1 METGSART
9 FYYEVKYEPKDEIY
23 YVTKDD
29 IICPPPVQYV
39 KYKYTVYFKVES
51 CWNAD
56 DGSEAVKKWCI
67 KNIKNYNKF
76 ENGHVVNSIIYEI
89 NKSFYEKSI
98 DTTNKNIKLVDLKG
112 TYVKPK
118 EIDYK
123 YNPTEDQMQ
132 NTYTFFKTVDE
143 KDNAINMWNTWNT
156 TGVNETKNIASV
168 VGCATNAETS
178 GCITKL
184 NEYTTVVNATEWAKI
199 VKNNNESDIKIYDNC
214 AGTTQCDNLNSV
226 KICNNYIGTTPCD
239 NEITSLPHT
248 FVSNDNPP
256 KCSKDNKE
264 YEDLM
269 LM

>member
-9 FYYEVKYEPKDEIY
+9 FYYEVKYGPKDEFYCI
-23 YVTKDD
+23 TKDD
-29 IICPPPVQYV
+29 ICPSPPPYTT
-39 KYKYTVYFKVES
+39 YKYTVYFKVES
-51 CWNAD
+51 CWNVE
-56 DGSEAVKKWCI
+56 DGREAVKKWCI

-76 ENGHVVNSIIYEI
+76 ENGHVANSIIYEI
-89 NKSFYEKSI
+89 HESYYKKSI

-132 NTYTFFKTVDE
+132 YTNKFFKTVDE

-156 TGVNETKNIASV
+156 TGVNEMKHIVNDVRPT
-168 VGCATNAETS
+168 TNAETT
-178 GCITKL
+178 GCITKI
-184 NEYTTVVNATEWAKI
+184 NEYTTVVNATEWAKL
-199 VKNNNESDIKIYDNC
+199 VKNNESDIKIYDNC
-214 AGTTQCDNLNSV
+214 AGTTQCDNVNSI
-226 KICNNYIGTTPCD
+226 KICNNYIGTTPCE
-239 NEITSLPHT
+239 NEITSLSHILL
-248 FVSNDNPP
+248 SNDNPP

>member
-1 METGSART
+1 METGSAQIY
-9 FYYEVKYEPKDEIY
+9 YYEVKYGLKDEIY
-23 YVTKDD
+23 YVTKDG
-29 IICPPPVQYV
+29 ICPPPP
-39 KYKYTVYFKVES
+39 KYKYSVYFKVES
-51 CWNAD
+51 CWNVE
-56 DGSEAVKKWCI
+56 DGREAVKKWCI

-76 ENGHVVNSIIYEI
+76 ENGHVANSIIYQMHDSYY
-89 NKSFYEKSI
+89 KKSI

-118 EIDYK
+118 EIDYN

-132 NTYTFFKTVDE
+132 YTNKFFKIADE
-143 KDNAINMWNTWNT
+143 KDNAITMWNT
-156 TGVNETKNIASV
+156 TGVNEMKHIVNDARYT
-168 VGCATNAETS
+168 TNAETT
-178 GCITKL
+178 GCITKI
-184 NEYTTVVNATEWAKI
+184 NEYSTVVNSTEWAKI

-214 AGTTQCDNLNSV
+214 AGTTPCDNLNAT
-226 KICNNYIGTTPCD
+226 KIYNNYIGTTPCD
-239 NEITSLPHT
+239 NEITSLSHT

>member
-1 METGSART
+1 METGSAQIY
-9 FYYEVKYEPKDEIY
+9 YYEVKYGLKDEIY
-23 YVTKDD
+23 YVTKDG
-29 IICPPPVQYV
+29 ICPPPP
-39 KYKYTVYFKVES
+39 KYKYSVYFKVES
-51 CWNAD
+51 CWNVE
-56 DGSEAVKKWCI
+56 DGREAVKKWCI

-76 ENGHVVNSIIYEI
+76 ENGHVANSIIYQI
-89 NKSFYEKSI
+89 HDSYYKKSI

-118 EIDYK
+118 EIDYN

-132 NTYTFFKTVDE
+132 YTNKFFKIADE
-143 KDNAINMWNTWNT
+143 KDNAITMWNT
-156 TGVNETKNIASV
+156 TGVNS
-168 VGCATNAETS
+168 
-178 GCITKL
+178 
-184 NEYTTVVNATEWAKI
+184 TEWAKI

-214 AGTTQCDNLNSV
+214 AGTTQ
-226 KICNNYIGTTPCD
+226 CD

>member
-1 METGSART
+1 METGSAQIY
-9 FYYEVKYEPKDEIY
+9 YYEVKYGLKDEIY
-23 YVTKDD
+23 YVTKDS
-29 IICPPPVQYV
+29 ICPPPP
-39 KYKYTVYFKVES
+39 KYKYSVYFKVES
-51 CWNAD
+51 CWNVE
-56 DGSEAVKKWCI
+56 DGREAVKKWCI

-76 ENGHVVNSIIYEI
+76 ENGHVANSIIYQI
-89 NKSFYEKSI
+89 HDSYYKKSI

-132 NTYTFFKTVDE
+132 YTNKFFKIADE
-143 KDNAINMWNTWNT
+143 KDNAITMWNT
-156 TGVNETKNIASV
+156 TGVNEMKHIVNDARYT
-168 VGCATNAETS
+168 TNAETT
-178 GCITKL
+178 GCITKI
-184 NEYTTVVNATEWAKI
+184 NEYSTVVNSTEWAKI

-214 AGTTQCDNLNSV
+214 AGTT
-226 KICNNYIGTTPCD
+226 PCD
-239 NEITSLPHT
+239 NEITSLSHT

>member
-1 METGSART
+1 METGSAQIY
-9 FYYEVKYEPKDEIY
+9 YYEVKYGLKDEIY
-23 YVTKDD
+23 YVTKDG
-29 IICPPPVQYV
+29 ICPPPP
-39 KYKYTVYFKVES
+39 KYKYSVYFKVES
-51 CWNAD
+51 CWNVE
-56 DGSEAVKKWCI
+56 DGREAVKKWCI

-132 NTYTFFKTVDE
+132 YTNKFFKIADE
-143 KDNAINMWNTWNT
+143 KDNAITMWNT
-156 TGVNETKNIASV
+156 TGVNS
-168 VGCATNAETS
+168 
-178 GCITKL
+178 
-184 NEYTTVVNATEWAKI
+184 TEWAKI

-214 AGTTQCDNLNSV
+214 AGTTPCDNLNAT
-226 KICNNYIGTTPCD
+226 KIYNNYIGTTPCD
-239 NEITSLPHT
+239 NEITSLSHT

>member
-1 METGSART
+1 METGSAQIY
-9 FYYEVKYEPKDEIY
+9 YYEVKYGLKDEIY
-23 YVTKDD
+23 YVTKDG
-29 IICPPPVQYV
+29 ICPPPP
-39 KYKYTVYFKVES
+39 KYKYSVYFKVES
-51 CWNAD
+51 CWNVE
-56 DGSEAVKKWCI
+56 DGREAVKKWCI

-76 ENGHVVNSIIYEI
+76 ENGHVANSIIYQI
-89 NKSFYEKSI
+89 HDSYYKKSI

-132 NTYTFFKTVDE
+132 YTNKFFKIADE
-143 KDNAINMWNTWNT
+143 KDNAITMWNT
-156 TGVNETKNIASV
+156 TGVNEMKHIVNDARYT
-168 VGCATNAETS
+168 TNAETT
-178 GCITKL
+178 GCITKI
-184 NEYTTVVNATEWAKI
+184 NEYSTVVNSTEWVKI

-214 AGTTQCDNLNSV
+214 ACTTPCDNLNAT
-226 KICNNYIGTTPCD
+226 KIYNNYIGTTPCD

-248 FVSNDNPP
+248 FVSNDNPS

>member
-29 IICPPPVQYV
+29 ICPSPPPYTT
-39 KYKYTVYFKVES
+39 YKYTVYFKVES
-51 CWNAD
+51 CWNAA

-76 ENGHVVNSIIYEI
+76 ENGHVANSIIYEI
-89 NKSFYEKSI
+89 HESYYKKSI

-132 NTYTFFKTVDE
+132 YTNRFFKTVDE
-143 KDNAINMWNTWNT
+143 KDNAITMWNTWNT

-226 KICNNYIGTTPCD
+226 KICNNYIGTTPCE

>member
-1 METGSART
+1 METGSAQIY
-9 FYYEVKYEPKDEIY
+9 YYEVKYGLKDEIY
-23 YVTKDD
+23 YVTKDG
-29 IICPPPVQYV
+29 ICPPPP
-39 KYKYTVYFKVES
+39 KYKYSVYFKVES
-51 CWNAD
+51 CWNVE
-56 DGSEAVKKWCI
+56 DGREAVKKWCI

-76 ENGHVVNSIIYEI
+76 ENGHVANSIIYQI
-89 NKSFYEKSI
+89 HDSYYKKSI

-132 NTYTFFKTVDE
+132 YTNRFFKTVDE
-143 KDNAINMWNTWNT
+143 KDNAITMWNT
-156 TGVNETKNIASV
+156 TGVNEMKHIVNDARYT
-168 VGCATNAETS
+168 TNAETT
-178 GCITKL
+178 GCITKI
-184 NEYTTVVNATEWAKI
+184 NEYSTVVNSTEWAKI

-214 AGTTQCDNLNSV
+214 AGTTPCDNLNAT
-226 KICNNYIGTTPCD
+226 KIYNNYIGTTPCD
-239 NEITSLPHT
+239 NEITSLSHT

>member
-1 METGSART
+1 METGSARIY
-9 FYYEVKYEPKDEIY
+9 YYEVKYGLKDEIY
-23 YVTKDD
+23 YVTKDG
-29 IICPPPVQYV
+29 ICPPPP
-39 KYKYTVYFKVES
+39 KYKYSVYFKVES
-51 CWNAD
+51 CWNVE
-56 DGSEAVKKWCI
+56 DGREAVKKWCI

-76 ENGHVVNSIIYEI
+76 ENGHVANSIIYEI
-89 NKSFYEKSI
+89 HESFYKKSI

-132 NTYTFFKTVDE
+132 YTNKFFKIADE
-143 KDNAINMWNTWNT
+143 KDNAITMWNT
-156 TGVNETKNIASV
+156 TGVNS
-168 VGCATNAETS
+168 
-178 GCITKL
+178 
-184 NEYTTVVNATEWAKI
+184 TEWAKI

-214 AGTTQCDNLNSV
+214 AGTTQCDNLNGV
-226 KICNNYIGTTPCD
+226 KIYNNYIGTTPCD
-239 NEITSLPHT
+239 NEITSLSHT

>member
-1 METGSART
+1 METGSAQIY
-9 FYYEVKYEPKDEIY
+9 YYEVKYGLKDEIY

-29 IICPPPVQYV
+29 ICPPPVQYV
-39 KYKYTVYFKVES
+39 TYKYTVYFKVES

-76 ENGHVVNSIIYEI
+76 ENGHVANSIIYQI
-89 NKSFYEKSI
+89 HDSYYKKSI

-112 TYVKPK
+112 TYIKPK

-132 NTYTFFKTVDE
+132 YTNKFFKIADE
-143 KDNAINMWNTWNT
+143 KDNAITMWNT
-156 TGVNETKNIASV
+156 TGVNS
-168 VGCATNAETS
+168 
-178 GCITKL
+178 
-184 NEYTTVVNATEWAKI
+184 TEWAKI

-214 AGTTQCDNLNSV
+214 AGTTQCDNLNSI

-239 NEITSLPHT
+239 NEITSLSHT

>member
-9 FYYEVKYEPKDEIY
+9 FYYKVKYGPKDEIY
-23 YVTKDD
+23 YVTTDD
-29 IICPPPVQYV
+29 ICPPPVQYV
-39 KYKYTVYFKVES
+39 TYKYTVYFKVES

-132 NTYTFFKTVDE
+132 NTNKFFFFFYE
-143 KDNAINMWNTWNT
+143 KDNAITMWNTWNT
-156 TGVNETKNIASV
+156 TGVNEMKHIANEARP
-168 VGCATNAETS
+168 ATNAETS
-178 GCITKL
+178 GCITKI
-184 NEYTTVVNATEWAKI
+184 NEYSTVVNATEWAKI
-199 VKNNNESDIKIYDNC
+199 IKNKNESDIKIYDNC
-214 AGTTQCDNLNSV
+214 A
-226 KICNNYIGTTPCD
+226 GTTPCD

-256 KCSKDNKE
+256 KFSKDNKE

>member
-1 METGSART
+1 METGSAQIY
-9 FYYEVKYEPKDEIY
+9 YYEVKYGLKDEIY
-23 YVTKDD
+23 YVTKDG
-29 IICPPPVQYV
+29 ICPPPP
-39 KYKYTVYFKVES
+39 KYKYSVYFKVES
-51 CWNAD
+51 CWNVE
-56 DGSEAVKKWCI
+56 DGREAVKKWCI

-76 ENGHVVNSIIYEI
+76 ENGYVANSIIYQI
-89 NKSFYEKSI
+89 HDSYYKKSI

-132 NTYTFFKTVDE
+132 YTNKFFKIADE
-143 KDNAINMWNTWNT
+143 KDNAITMWNT
-156 TGVNETKNIASV
+156 TGVNKMKHIVNDARYT
-168 VGCATNAETS
+168 TNAETT
-178 GCITKL
+178 GCITKI
-184 NEYTTVVNATEWAKI
+184 NEYSTVVNATEWAKI
-199 VKNNNESDIKIYDNC
+199 IKNKNESDIKIYDNC
-214 AGTTQCDNLNSV
+214 AGTTQCDNLNAT
-226 KICNNYIGTTPCD
+226 KIYNNYIGTTPCD

>member
-1 METGSART
+1 METGSAQIY
-9 FYYEVKYEPKDEIY
+9 YYEVKYGLKDEIY
-23 YVTKDD
+23 YVTKDG
-29 IICPPPVQYV
+29 ICPPPP
-39 KYKYTVYFKVES
+39 KYKYSVYFKVES
-51 CWNAD
+51 CWNVE
-56 DGSEAVKKWCI
+56 DGREAVKKWCI

-76 ENGHVVNSIIYEI
+76 ENGHVANSIIYQI
-89 NKSFYEKSI
+89 HDSYYKKSI

-132 NTYTFFKTVDE
+132 YTNKFFKIADE
-143 KDNAINMWNTWNT
+143 KDNAITMWNT
-156 TGVNETKNIASV
+156 TGVNEMKHIVNDARYT
-168 VGCATNAETS
+168 TNAETT
-178 GCITKL
+178 GCITKI
-184 NEYTTVVNATEWAKI
+184 NEYSTVVNSTEWAKI

-214 AGTTQCDNLNSV
+214 AGTTPCDNLNAT
-226 KICNNYIGTTPCD
+226 KIYNNYIGTTPCD
-239 NEITSLPHT
+239 NEITSLSHT
-248 FVSNDNPP
+248 FVSNDNPS

>member
-1 METGSART
+1 METGSAQIY
-9 FYYEVKYEPKDEIY
+9 YYEVKYGLKDEIY
-23 YVTKDD
+23 YVTKDG
-29 IICPPPVQYV
+29 ICPPPP
-39 KYKYTVYFKVES
+39 KYKYSVYFKVES

-76 ENGHVVNSIIYEI
+76 ENGHVANSIIYQI
-89 NKSFYEKSI
+89 HDSYYKKSI

-132 NTYTFFKTVDE
+132 YTNKFFKIADE
-143 KDNAINMWNTWNT
+143 KDNAITMWNT
-156 TGVNETKNIASV
+156 TGVNEMKHIVNDARYT
-168 VGCATNAETS
+168 TNAETT
-178 GCITKL
+178 GCITKI
-184 NEYTTVVNATEWAKI
+184 NEYSTVVNSTEWAKI

-214 AGTTQCDNLNSV
+214 AGTTPCDNLNAT
-226 KICNNYIGTTPCD
+226 KIYNNYIGTTPCD
-239 NEITSLPHT
+239 NEITSLSHT

>member
-1 METGSART
+1 METGSAQT
-9 FYYEVKYEPKDEIY
+9 FYYEVKYGLKDEIY
-23 YVTKDD
+23 YVTKDG
-29 IICPPPVQYV
+29 ICPPPP
-39 KYKYTVYFKVES
+39 KYKYSVYFKVES
-51 CWNAD
+51 CWNVE
-56 DGSEAVKKWCI
+56 DGREAVKKWCI

-76 ENGHVVNSIIYEI
+76 ENGRVVNSIIYEI
-89 NKSFYEKSI
+89 HESFYKKSI

-118 EIDYK
+118 EIDYT

-132 NTYTFFKTVDE
+132 YTNKFFKIADE
-143 KDNAINMWNTWNT
+143 RDNAITMWNT
-156 TGVNETKNIASV
+156 TGVNEMKHIVNDVRST
-168 VGCATNAETS
+168 TNAETT
-178 GCITKL
+178 GCITKI
-184 NEYTTVVNATEWAKI
+184 NEYSTVVNATEWAKI
-199 VKNNNESDIKIYDNC
+199 VKNNNESDIKIYDNY
-214 AGTTQCDNLNSV
+214 A
-226 KICNNYIGTTPCD
+226 GTTPCD

>member
-1 METGSART
+1 METGSAQIY
-9 FYYEVKYEPKDEIY
+9 YYEVKYGLKDEIY
-23 YVTKDD
+23 YVTKDG
-29 IICPPPVQYV
+29 ICPPPP
-39 KYKYTVYFKVES
+39 KYKYSVYFKVES
-51 CWNAD
+51 CWNVE
-56 DGSEAVKKWCI
+56 DGREAVKKWCI

-76 ENGHVVNSIIYEI
+76 ENGHVANSIIYQI
-89 NKSFYEKSI
+89 HDSYYKKSI

-132 NTYTFFKTVDE
+132 YTNKFFKIADE
-143 KDNAINMWNTWNT
+143 KDNAITMWNT
-156 TGVNETKNIASV
+156 TGVNEMKHIVNDARYT
-168 VGCATNAETS
+168 TNAETT
-178 GCITKL
+178 GCITKI
-184 NEYTTVVNATEWAKI
+184 NEYSTVVNSTEWAKI

-214 AGTTQCDNLNSV
+214 AGTTPCDNLNAT
-226 KICNNYIGTTPCD
+226 KIYNNYIGTTPCD
-239 NEITSLPHT
+239 NEITSLSHT
-248 FVSNDNPP
+248 FLSNDNPP

>member
-1 METGSART
+1 METGSAQIY
-9 FYYEVKYEPKDEIY
+9 YYEVKYGLKDEIY
-23 YVTKDD
+23 YVTKDG
-29 IICPPPVQYV
+29 ICPPPP
-39 KYKYTVYFKVES
+39 KYKYSVYFKVES
-51 CWNAD
+51 CWNVE
-56 DGSEAVKKWCI
+56 DGREAVKKWCI

-76 ENGHVVNSIIYEI
+76 ENGHVANSIIYQI
-89 NKSFYEKSI
+89 HDSYYKKSI

-118 EIDYK
+118 EINYN

-132 NTYTFFKTVDE
+132 YTNKFFKIADE
-143 KDNAINMWNTWNT
+143 KDNAITMWNT
-156 TGVNETKNIASV
+156 TGINEMKHIVNDARYT
-168 VGCATNAETS
+168 TNAETT
-178 GCITKL
+178 GCITKI
-184 NEYTTVVNATEWAKI
+184 NEYSTVVNSTEWAKI

-214 AGTTQCDNLNSV
+214 A
-226 KICNNYIGTTPCD
+226 GTTPCD

>member
-9 FYYEVKYEPKDEIY
+9 FYYKVKYGPKDEIY

-29 IICPPPVQYV
+29 ICPPPVQYV
-39 KYKYTVYFKVES
+39 TYKYTVYFKVES

-98 DTTNKNIKLVDLKG
+98 DTTNKNIKLIDLKG

-132 NTYTFFKTVDE
+132 YTNKFFKTVDE
-143 KDNAINMWNTWNT
+143 KDNAITMWNTWNT
-156 TGVNETKNIASV
+156 TGVNEMKHIANEARP
-168 VGCATNAETS
+168 ATNAETS
-178 GCITKL
+178 GCITKI
-184 NEYTTVVNATEWAKI
+184 NEYSTVVNATEWAKI
-199 VKNNNESDIKIYDNC
+199 IKNKNESDIKIYDNY
-214 AGTTQCDNLNSV
+214 AGTTQCDNLNSI
-226 KICNNYIGTTPCD
+226 KICNNYIGTTPYE

-248 FVSNDNPP
+248 FISNDNPS

>member
-1 METGSART
+1 METGSAQIY
-9 FYYEVKYEPKDEIY
+9 YYEVKYGLKDEIY
-23 YVTKDD
+23 YVTKDG
-29 IICPPPVQYV
+29 ICPPPP
-39 KYKYTVYFKVES
+39 KYKYSVYFKVES
-51 CWNAD
+51 CWNVE
-56 DGSEAVKKWCI
+56 DGREAVKKWCI

-76 ENGHVVNSIIYEI
+76 ENGHVANSIIYQI
-89 NKSFYEKSI
+89 HDSYYKKSI

-132 NTYTFFKTVDE
+132 YTNKFFKIADE
-143 KDNAINMWNTWNT
+143 KDNAITMWNT
-156 TGVNETKNIASV
+156 TGINS
-168 VGCATNAETS
+168 
-178 GCITKL
+178 
-184 NEYTTVVNATEWAKI
+184 TEWAKI

-214 AGTTQCDNLNSV
+214 AGTTPCDNLNAT
-226 KICNNYIGTTPCD
+226 KIYNNYIGTTPCD

>member
-1 METGSART
+1 METGSAQIY
-9 FYYEVKYEPKDEIY
+9 YYEVKYGLKDEIY
-23 YVTKDD
+23 YVTKDG
-29 IICPPPVQYV
+29 ICPPPP
-39 KYKYTVYFKVES
+39 KYKYSVYFKVES
-51 CWNAD
+51 CWNVE
-56 DGSEAVKKWCI
+56 DGREAVKKWCI
-67 KNIKNYNKF
+67 KNLKNYNKF
-76 ENGHVVNSIIYEI
+76 ENGHVANSIIYQI
-89 NKSFYEKSI
+89 HDSYYKKSI

-132 NTYTFFKTVDE
+132 YTNKFFKIADE
-143 KDNAINMWNTWNT
+143 KDNAITMWNT
-156 TGVNETKNIASV
+156 TGVNEMKHIVNDARYT
-168 VGCATNAETS
+168 TNAETT
-178 GCITKL
+178 GCITKI
-184 NEYTTVVNATEWAKI
+184 NEYSTVVNSTEWAKI

-214 AGTTQCDNLNSV
+214 AGTT
-226 KICNNYIGTTPCD
+226 PCD
-239 NEITSLPHT
+239 NEITSLSHT

>member
-1 METGSART
+1 METGSAQIH
-9 FYYEVKYEPKDEIY
+9 YYEVKYGPKDEFYCI
-23 YVTKDD
+23 TKDGV
-29 IICPPPVQYV
+29 CPSPPPYTT
-39 KYKYTVYFKVES
+39 YKYTVYFKVES
-51 CWNAD
+51 CWNVE
-56 DGSEAVKKWCI
+56 DGREAVKKWCI

-76 ENGHVVNSIIYEI
+76 ENGHVANSIIYEI
-89 NKSFYEKSI
+89 HESFYKKSI

-132 NTYTFFKTVDE
+132 YTNKFFKIADE
-143 KDNAINMWNTWNT
+143 KDNAITMWNT
-156 TGVNETKNIASV
+156 TGVNS
-168 VGCATNAETS
+168 
-178 GCITKL
+178 
-184 NEYTTVVNATEWAKI
+184 TEWAKI

-214 AGTTQCDNLNSV
+214 AGTTPCDNLNAT
-226 KICNNYIGTTPCD
+226 KIYNNYIGTTPCD

>member
-1 METGSART
+1 METGSAQIY
-9 FYYEVKYEPKDEIY
+9 YYEVKYGLKDEIY
-23 YVTKDD
+23 YVTKDG
-29 IICPPPVQYV
+29 ICPPPP
-39 KYKYTVYFKVES
+39 KYKYSVYFKVES
-51 CWNAD
+51 CWNVE
-56 DGSEAVKKWCI
+56 DGREAVKKWCI

-76 ENGHVVNSIIYEI
+76 ENGHVANSIIYQI
-89 NKSFYEKSI
+89 HDSYYKKSI

-132 NTYTFFKTVDE
+132 YTNKFFKIADE
-143 KDNAINMWNTWNT
+143 KDNAITMWNT
-156 TGVNETKNIASV
+156 TGINS
-168 VGCATNAETS
+168 
-178 GCITKL
+178 
-184 NEYTTVVNATEWAKI
+184 TEWAKI

-214 AGTTQCDNLNSV
+214 AGTTPCDNLNAT
-226 KICNNYIGTTPCD
+226 KIYNNYIGTTPCD
-239 NEITSLPHT
+239 NEITSLSHT

>member
-1 METGSART
+1 METGSAQIY
-9 FYYEVKYEPKDEIY
+9 YYEVKYGLKDEIY
-23 YVTKDD
+23 YVTKDG
-29 IICPPPVQYV
+29 ICPPPP
-39 KYKYTVYFKVES
+39 KYKYSVYFKVES
-51 CWNAD
+51 CWNVE
-56 DGSEAVKKWCI
+56 DGREAVKKWCI

-76 ENGHVVNSIIYEI
+76 ENGRVANSIIYQI
-89 NKSFYEKSI
+89 HDSYYKKSI

-118 EIDYK
+118 EIDYN

-132 NTYTFFKTVDE
+132 YTNKFFKIADE
-143 KDNAINMWNTWNT
+143 RDNAITMWNT
-156 TGVNETKNIASV
+156 TGVNEMKHIVNDARYT
-168 VGCATNAETS
+168 TNAETT
-178 GCITKL
+178 GCITKI
-184 NEYTTVVNATEWAKI
+184 NEYSTVVNSTEWAKI

-214 AGTTQCDNLNSV
+214 AGTTQCDNLNAV
-226 KICNNYIGTTPCD
+226 KIHNNYIGTTPCD

>member
-1 METGSART
+1 METGSAQIY
-9 FYYEVKYEPKDEIY
+9 YYEVKYGLKDEIY
-23 YVTKDD
+23 YVTKDG
-29 IICPPPVQYV
+29 ICPPPP
-39 KYKYTVYFKVES
+39 KYKYSVYFKVES
-51 CWNAD
+51 CWNVE
-56 DGSEAVKKWCI
+56 DGREAVKKWCI

-76 ENGHVVNSIIYEI
+76 ENGHVANSIIYQI
-89 NKSFYEKSI
+89 HDSYYKKSI

-132 NTYTFFKTVDE
+132 YTNKFFKIVDE
-143 KDNAINMWNTWNT
+143 KDNAITMWNT
-156 TGVNETKNIASV
+156 TGVNEMKHIVNDARYT
-168 VGCATNAETS
+168 TNAETT
-178 GCITKL
+178 GCITKI
-184 NEYTTVVNATEWAKI
+184 NEYSTVVNSTEWAKI

-214 AGTTQCDNLNSV
+214 AGTTPCDNLNAT
-226 KICNNYIGTTPCD
+226 KIYNNYIGTTPCD
-239 NEITSLPHT
+239 NEITSLSHT

>member
-1 METGSART
+1 METGSAQIY
-9 FYYEVKYEPKDEIY
+9 YYEVKYGLKDEIY
-23 YVTKDD
+23 YVTKDG
-29 IICPPPVQYV
+29 ICPPPP
-39 KYKYTVYFKVES
+39 KYKYSVYFKVES
-51 CWNAD
+51 CWNVE
-56 DGSEAVKKWCI
+56 DGREAVKKWCI

-76 ENGHVVNSIIYEI
+76 ENGHVANSIIYQI
-89 NKSFYEKSI
+89 HDSYYKKSI

-118 EIDYK
+118 EIDYN

-132 NTYTFFKTVDE
+132 YTNKFFKIADE
-143 KDNAINMWNTWNT
+143 KDNAITMWNT
-156 TGVNETKNIASV
+156 TGVNEMKHIVNDARYT
-168 VGCATNAETS
+168 TNAETT
-178 GCITKL
+178 GCITKI
-184 NEYTTVVNATEWAKI
+184 NEYSTVVNSTEWAKI

-214 AGTTQCDNLNSV
+214 AGTT
-226 KICNNYIGTTPCD
+226 PCD
-239 NEITSLPHT
+239 NEITSLSHT

>member
-1 METGSART
+1 METGSAQIY
-9 FYYEVKYEPKDEIY
+9 YYEVKYGLKDEIY
-23 YVTKDD
+23 YVTKDG
-29 IICPPPVQYV
+29 ICPPPP
-39 KYKYTVYFKVES
+39 KYKYSVYFKVES
-51 CWNAD
+51 CWNVE
-56 DGSEAVKKWCI
+56 DGREAVKKWCI

-76 ENGHVVNSIIYEI
+76 ENGHVVNSIIYQIHE
-89 NKSFYEKSI
+89 SFYKKSI

-118 EIDYK
+118 EIDYT

-132 NTYTFFKTVDE
+132 YTNKFFKIADE
-143 KDNAINMWNTWNT
+143 RDNAITMWNT
-156 TGVNETKNIASV
+156 TGVNEMKHIVNDVRPT
-168 VGCATNAETS
+168 TNAETT
-178 GCITKL
+178 GCITKI
-184 NEYTTVVNATEWAKI
+184 NEYSTVVNATEWAKI
-199 VKNNNESDIKIYDNC
+199 VKNNNESDIKIYDNYV
-214 AGTTQCDNLNSV
+214 GTTPCDNLNAA

>member
-1 METGSART
+1 METGSAQIY
-9 FYYEVKYEPKDEIY
+9 YYEVKYGLKDEIY
-23 YVTKDD
+23 YITKDG
-29 IICPPPVQYV
+29 ICPPPP
-39 KYKYTVYFKVES
+39 KYKYSVYFKVES
-51 CWNAD
+51 CWNVE
-56 DGSEAVKKWCI
+56 DGREAVKKWCI

-76 ENGHVVNSIIYEI
+76 ENGHVANSIIYQI
-89 NKSFYEKSI
+89 HDSYYKKSI

-132 NTYTFFKTVDE
+132 YTNKFFKIADE
-143 KDNAINMWNTWNT
+143 RDNAITMWNT
-156 TGVNETKNIASV
+156 TGVNEMKHIVNDARYT
-168 VGCATNAETS
+168 TNAETT
-178 GCITKL
+178 GCITKI
-184 NEYTTVVNATEWAKI
+184 NEYSTVVNTTEWAKI
-199 VKNNNESDIKIYDNC
+199 IKNKNESDIKIYDNC
-214 AGTTQCDNLNSV
+214 AGTTPCDNLNAT
-226 KICNNYIGTTPCD
+226 KIYNNYIGTTPCD
-239 NEITSLPHT
+239 NEITSLSHT

>member
-1 METGSART
+1 METGSARIY
-9 FYYEVKYEPKDEIY
+9 YYEVKYGLKDEIY
-23 YVTKDD
+23 YVTKDG
-29 IICPPPVQYV
+29 ICPPPP
-39 KYKYTVYFKVES
+39 KYKYSVYFKVES
-51 CWNAD
+51 CWNVE
-56 DGSEAVKKWCI
+56 DGREAVKKWCI

-76 ENGHVVNSIIYEI
+76 ENGHVANSIIYEI
-89 NKSFYEKSI
+89 HESFYKKSI

-123 YNPTEDQMQ
+123 YNPTEDRMQ
-132 NTYTFFKTVDE
+132 YTNKFFKIADE
-143 KDNAINMWNTWNT
+143 KDNAITMWNT
-156 TGVNETKNIASV
+156 TGVNS
-168 VGCATNAETS
+168 
-178 GCITKL
+178 
-184 NEYTTVVNATEWAKI
+184 TEWAKI

-214 AGTTQCDNLNSV
+214 AGTTPCDNLNAT
-226 KICNNYIGTTPCD
+226 KIYNNYIGTTPCD
-239 NEITSLPHT
+239 NEITSLSHT

>member
-1 METGSART
+1 METGSAQIY
-9 FYYEVKYEPKDEIY
+9 YYEVKYGLKDEIY
-23 YVTKDD
+23 YVTKDG
-29 IICPPPVQYV
+29 ICPPPP
-39 KYKYTVYFKVES
+39 KYKYSVYFKVES
-51 CWNAD
+51 CWNVE
-56 DGSEAVKKWCI
+56 DGREAVKKWCI

-76 ENGHVVNSIIYEI
+76 ENGHVANSIIYQI
-89 NKSFYEKSI
+89 HDSYYKKSI

-132 NTYTFFKTVDE
+132 YTNKFFKIADE
-143 KDNAINMWNTWNT
+143 KDNAITMWNT
-156 TGVNETKNIASV
+156 TGVNS
-168 VGCATNAETS
+168 
-178 GCITKL
+178 
-184 NEYTTVVNATEWAKI
+184 TEWAKI

-214 AGTTQCDNLNSV
+214 AGTTPCDNLNAT
-226 KICNNYIGTTPCD
+226 KIYNNYIGTTPCD
-239 NEITSLPHT
+239 NEITSLSHT

>member
-1 METGSART
+1 METGSALT
-9 FYYEVKYEPKDEIY
+9 YYYEVKYGPKYEIY

-29 IICPPPVQYV
+29 ICPPPL
-39 KYKYTVYFKVES
+39 KYKYSVYFKVES
-51 CWNAD
+51 CWNVE
-56 DGSEAVKKWCI
+56 DGREAVKKWCI

-76 ENGHVVNSIIYEI
+76 ENGRVVNSIIYEI
-89 NKSFYEKSI
+89 HESFYKKSI

-118 EIDYK
+118 EIDYT

-132 NTYTFFKTVDE
+132 YTNKFFKIADE
-143 KDNAINMWNTWNT
+143 RDNAITMWNT
-156 TGVNETKNIASV
+156 TGVNEMKHIVNDVRST
-168 VGCATNAETS
+168 TNAETT
-178 GCITKL
+178 GCITKI
-184 NEYTTVVNATEWAKI
+184 NEYSTVVNSTEWAKI
-199 VKNNNESDIKIYDNC
+199 VKNNNENDIKIYDNC
-214 AGTTQCDNLNSV
+214 AGTTPCDNLNAA
-226 KICNNYIGTTPCD
+226 KICNNYIGTTPCN

>member
-1 METGSART
+1 METGSAQIY
-9 FYYEVKYEPKDEIY
+9 YYEVKYGLKDEIY
-23 YVTKDD
+23 YVTKDG
-29 IICPPPVQYV
+29 ICPPPP
-39 KYKYTVYFKVES
+39 KYKYSVYFKVES
-51 CWNAD
+51 CWNVE
-56 DGSEAVKKWCI
+56 DGREAVKKWCI

-76 ENGHVVNSIIYEI
+76 ENGHVANSIIYQI
-89 NKSFYEKSI
+89 HDSYNKKSI

-132 NTYTFFKTVDE
+132 YTNKFFKIADE
-143 KDNAINMWNTWNT
+143 KDNAITMWNT
-156 TGVNETKNIASV
+156 TGINS
-168 VGCATNAETS
+168 
-178 GCITKL
+178 
-184 NEYTTVVNATEWAKI
+184 TEWAKI

-214 AGTTQCDNLNSV
+214 AGTTPCDNLNAT
-226 KICNNYIGTTPCD
+226 KIYNNYIGTTPCD
-239 NEITSLPHT
+239 NEITSLSHT

>member
-1 METGSART
+1 METGSAQIH
-9 FYYEVKYEPKDEIY
+9 YYEVKYGTKDEFYCI
-23 YVTKDD
+23 TKDGV
-29 IICPPPVQYV
+29 CPSPPPYTT
-39 KYKYTVYFKVES
+39 YKYTVYFKVES

-98 DTTNKNIKLVDLKG
+98 DTINKNIKLIDLKG

-132 NTYTFFKTVDE
+132 YTNKFFKTVDE
-143 KDNAINMWNTWNT
+143 KDNAITMWNTWNT
-156 TGVNETKNIASV
+156 TGVNEMKHIVNDARYT
-168 VGCATNAETS
+168 TNAETT
-178 GCITKL
+178 GCITKI
-184 NEYTTVVNATEWAKI
+184 NEYSTVVNSTEWAKI

-214 AGTTQCDNLNSV
+214 AGTT
-226 KICNNYIGTTPCD
+226 PCE

-248 FVSNDNPP
+248 FISNDNPP

>member
-1 METGSART
+1 METGSAQT
-9 FYYEVKYEPKDEIY
+9 FYYEVKYGQEDEIY
-23 YVTKDD
+23 RDNTSQPIPYKH
-29 IICPPPVQYV
+29 
-39 KYKYTVYFKVES
+39 YKYIALFKVES
-51 CWNAD
+51 CWNVE
-56 DGSEAVKKWCI
+56 DGREAVKKWCI

-89 NKSFYEKSI
+89 HKKVYEKSI

-132 NTYTFFKTVDE
+132 YTNKFFKIADE
-143 KDNAINMWNTWNT
+143 RDNAITMWNT
-156 TGVNETKNIASV
+156 TGVNEMKHIANDARP
-168 VGCATNAETS
+168 ATNAETT
-178 GCITKL
+178 GCVTKI

-199 VKNNNESDIKIYDNC
+199 VKNNNESDIKIYDNY
-214 AGTTQCDNLNSV
+214 AGTTQCDNLNAV
-226 KICNNYIGTTPCD
+226 KICNNYIGTTPCN

>member
-1 METGSART
+1 METGSAQIY
-9 FYYEVKYEPKDEIY
+9 YYEVKYGLKDEIY
-23 YVTKDD
+23 YVTKDG
-29 IICPPPVQYV
+29 ICPPPP
-39 KYKYTVYFKVES
+39 KYKYSVYFKVES
-51 CWNAD
+51 CWNVE
-56 DGSEAVKKWCI
+56 DGREAVKKWCI

-76 ENGHVVNSIIYEI
+76 ENGHVANSIIYQI
-89 NKSFYEKSI
+89 HDSYYKKSI

-118 EIDYK
+118 EIDYI

-132 NTYTFFKTVDE
+132 YTNKFFKIADE
-143 KDNAINMWNTWNT
+143 KDNAITMWNT
-156 TGVNETKNIASV
+156 TGVNEMKHIVNDAHYT
-168 VGCATNAETS
+168 TNAETT
-178 GCITKL
+178 GCITKI
-184 NEYTTVVNATEWAKI
+184 NEYSTVVNSTEWAKI

-214 AGTTQCDNLNSV
+214 AGKTPCDNLNAT
-226 KICNNYIGTTPCD
+226 KIYNNYIGTTPCD

>member
-1 METGSART
+1 METGSAQIY
-9 FYYEVKYEPKDEIY
+9 YYEVKYGLKDEIY
-23 YVTKDD
+23 YVTKDG
-29 IICPPPVQYV
+29 ICPPPP
-39 KYKYTVYFKVES
+39 KYKYSVYFKVES
-51 CWNAD
+51 CWNVE
-56 DGSEAVKKWCI
+56 DGREAVKKWCI

-76 ENGHVVNSIIYEI
+76 ENGHVANSIIYQI
-89 NKSFYEKSI
+89 HDSYYKKSI

-132 NTYTFFKTVDE
+132 YTNKFFKIADE
-143 KDNAINMWNTWNT
+143 KDNAITMWNT
-156 TGVNETKNIASV
+156 TGVNEMKHIVNDARYT
-168 VGCATNAETS
+168 TNAETT
-178 GCITKL
+178 GCITKI
-184 NEYTTVVNATEWAKI
+184 NEYSTVVNSTEWAKI

-214 AGTTQCDNLNSV
+214 AGTTQCDNLNAV
-226 KICNNYIGTTPCD
+226 KIHNNYIGTTPCD